1 MSTMTGKMKVAVDNE
16 VRLTSTGATTASGT
30 AQNKGTATDLLLT
43 LIIGQDG
50 ATAVTGTLF
59 PVVQGSNVS
68 GFTTPTTVTPD
79 KGTLPA
85 STTAATVV
93 SVHLAQLQFQFYR
106 FQVTSS
112 GAATCD
118 ISAVWNFH
126 PVEDSFDA
134 TVQ

>member
-1 MSTMTGKMKVAVDNE
+1 MATYAGKTKIAVDNE
-16 VRLTSTGATTASGT
+16 VRLTSSGATTASGT

-43 LIIGQDG
+43 LIIGADG
-50 ATAVTGTLF
+50 ATAVTGTLT
-59 PVVQGSNVS
+59 PIIQGSNTTNS
-68 GFTTPTTVTPD
+68 GFTTVTAD

-85 STTAATVV
+85 TTNAATVV
-93 SVHLAQLQFQFYR
+93 SVHCGNLQFQYYR

-126 PVEDSFDA
+126 PVQDSFDA

>member
-1 MSTMTGKMKVAVDNE
+1 MSTMPGKMKILVDNE

-30 AQNKGTATDLLLT
+30 AQNKGTATDLVLT
-43 LIIGQDG
+43 LVIGADG
-50 ATAVTGTLF
+50 ATAVTGTLA
-59 PVVQGSNVS
+59 PIIQGSNVS
-68 GFTTPTTVTPD
+68 GFTTPTTITPD

-93 SVHLAQLQFQFYR
+93 TVHCAQLQFQFYR
-106 FQVTSS
+106 FQVTSV

-118 ISAVWNFH
+118 ITAVWNFH

>member
-1 MSTMTGKMKVAVDNE
+1 MSTMPGKIKVAVDNE
-16 VRLTSTGATTASGT
+16 VRLTSTGATTATGT

-50 ATAVTGTLF
+50 ATAVTGTLA
-59 PVVQGSNVS
+59 PIVQGSNSTNS
-68 GFTTPTTVTPD
+68 GFTTITPD

-85 STTAATVV
+85 TTNAATVV
-93 SVHLAQLQFQFYR
+93 SVHFAQLQFQYVR
-106 FQVTSS
+106 FQVTSA

-118 ISAVWNFH
+118 ISAVWAFM
-126 PVEDSFDA
+126 PVEDSSDA

>member
-1 MSTMTGKMKVAVDNE
+1 MTIPNVKVLVDNE
-16 VRLTSTGATTASGT
+16 VRLTSTGATTATGT

-43 LIIGQDG
+43 LIIGADG
-50 ATAVTGTLF
+50 ATAVTGTLA
-59 PVVQGSNVS
+59 PIIQGSNSTNS
-68 GFTTPTTVTPD
+68 GFVTVTAD

-85 STTAATVV
+85 TTNAATVV
-93 SVHLAQLQFQFYR
+93 SVHCAQLQFQYYR

-118 ISAVWNFH
+118 ISAAWNFMNIQ
-126 PVEDSFDA
+126 DSFDN